1 MGRTKPIGAQAPF
14 LSGHSLTRWVL
25 YICGIFT
32 LILGV
37 HLMLRSSFGPPPWDT
52 AIVHLADLL
61 SVTLGVSALII
72 QGVIITFVMIM
83 RRSWVYAASG
93 VSVVLISVAFD
104 FWDLLV
110 LKSWLPSSLAGQLIA
125 FFGGV
130 VLLSMGLAW
139 VLLTQLKALA
149 VDELMR
155 YFMVLFKTESV
166 WKTRGL
172 VESLALGLG
181 VLFGWL
187 ATGDFG
193 VIKGGT
199 VFITVALPV
208 LLSFQIRLFFPFF
221 KYFNVI

>member
-14 LSGHSLTRWVL
+14 LSGQHFVRWGL
-25 YICGIFT
+25 YVSGIFL

-61 SVTLGVSALII
+61 GVTLGTAALLI
-72 QGVIITFVMIM
+72 QGMIIGFVMIM

-93 VSVVLISVAFD
+93 VSIVLISVAFD
-104 FWDLLV
+104 FWDLWILR
-110 LKSWLPSSLAGQLIA
+110 SWLPSTLLGQVFA
-125 FFGGV
+125 FVGGIF
-130 VLLSMGLAW
+130 LLSMGLSW

-155 YFMVLFKTESV
+155 YFMVLFKTQSV

-172 VESLALGLG
+172 VESLALALG
-181 VLFGWL
+181 ALFGWL
-187 ATGDFG
+187 AYGDFG

-199 VFITVALPV
+199 VFITLALPV
-208 LLSFQIRLFFPFF
+208 LLSFQMRLFFAFF
-221 KYFNVI
+221 KYIRVV